1 MKKTLAWLS
10 MTVVLLLGLGI
21 VLLATASTVRAQIE
35 YHGDPLGYFK
45 RQLMWLAIAFVA
57 GLAATKFDYHR
68 WQKFPYMTIAF
79 YAGVFILLAAVICP
93 GLRREINGSYRW
105 LILGPLRLQPSEL
118 GKLATVIVMSVW
130 MDRIGWRVE
139 QFKKGALIPA
149 VGLAAYLGLVLAET
163 DFGATVVMAVV
174 GGALMFVA
182 GVRWRYLIGMGL
194 FGVLGVGA
202 MVVRNANR
210 MARIKGWFGHMFP
223 DVEWFQVSAGV
234 NIDPAVLE
242 HAAQK
247 AKAAAYQLDQALI
260 AFKNSGFWGV
270 GLNQSVQKFE
280 YLPESHT
287 DFIFAIGGEEMGFIF
302 SVGVVLLFLSLLI
315 CGMVI
320 SFKAPDRLGRLMA
333 FGMTLLLIFQVFFN
347 IGVVTGVFP
356 TKGIALP
363 FMSYGGSN
371 MLTALIAVGTLF
383 NIGIQCETASGKMA
397 KNVVS
402 RV

>member
-1 MKKTLAWLS
+1 MKKTLAWFS

-45 RQLMWLAIAFVA
+45 RQLMWLVIAFVA

-79 YAGVFILLAAVICP
+79 YTGVFLLLTAVICP
-93 GLRREINGSYRW
+93 GIRREINGSYRW

-149 VGLAAYLGLVLAET
+149 IGLAGYLGLVLAET

-194 FGVLGVGA
+194 CGILGLGA

-223 DVEWFQVSAGV
+223 DVEWFQAPAGAS
-234 NIDPAVLE
+234 IDPAVVE

-287 DFIFAIGGEEMGFIF
+287 DFIFAIGGEEMGLIF

-333 FGMTLLLIFQVFFN
+333 FGMTLLLIFQVVFN

-371 MLTALIAVGTLF
+371 MLTALIAVGILF

-402 RV
+402 RL

>member
-1 MKKTLAWLS
+1 MKKTLAWFS

-21 VLLATASTVRAQIE
+21 VLLATASTVRAQFE

-45 RQLMWLAIAFVA
+45 RQLMWLAIALVA

-79 YAGVFILLAAVICP
+79 YTGVFLLLAAVICP
-93 GLRREINGSYRW
+93 GLRKEINGSYRW
-105 LILGPLRLQPSEL
+105 LVLGPLRLQPSEL

-194 FGVLGVGA
+194 FGILGVGT

-223 DVEWFQVSAGV
+223 DVAWFQMSDGSTL
-234 NIDPAVLE
+234 DPAAVE

-280 YLPESHT
+280 YLPEAHT

-320 SFKAPDRLGRLMA
+320 SFKASDRLGRLMA
-333 FGMTLLLIFQVFFN
+333 FGMTLLLTFQVVFN

-371 MLTALIAVGTLF
+371 MLTALIAVGILF
-383 NIGIQCETASGKMA
+383 NIGIQCENANGKMA

-402 RV
+402 RL